1 MISLTEAIGGAPVT
15 IADLL
20 EWPARLYP
28 DRCAVHDGAGAVT
41 FHQLRERAIARS
53 RALAELGVR
62 RFERWGVVA
71 EHSAEFF
78 VTLFALARLGA
89 AAAPVQR
96 NQPLG
101 RYLQARLTGLLAPP
115 TSRFDQAQAAP
126 FSQVVETDNL
136 RMFSAAARPL
146 QPSPQE
152 MPIDVDP
159 ALVIWSSGST
169 RAARGVVLEHG
180 AVLANVRANVQAL
193 GLREQD
199 RTLVVLPVAHA
210 YALIHQCLCHLAIG
224 ATVCCPPAPLL
235 APALCRSLAALE
247 ITTLTTA
254 PPVLRILVEGLRRT
268 GHQCPQLRLVTVGA
282 GRAHSETLAAAMDL
296 LPDARFAITYGL
308 TEAGP
313 RVATGFLERSN
324 LDPACVGAPLPN
336 VEIRIAPRD
345 NGASEI
351 VVRGRSLMRGYAD
364 EAVNE
369 GCDHSLHTSDLGE
382 IHDGRL
388 YVRGRLD
395 RAINRG
401 GTVYA
406 AEPIEQVLL
415 RHPAVE
421 SARVESESH
430 PFWGQAPVAV
440 LVLKDLH
447 VQPSAEELRQLCAS
461 CLSPAEVP
469 VRFDF
474 QDESARTSSK
484 DRQMMALLEGD
495 LETSAV
501 AAAGNGA
508 TTGDR

>member
-20 EWPARLYP
+20 DWPARLYP
-28 DRCAVHDGAGAVT
+28 DRCAIDDGASAVT
-41 FHQLRERAIARS
+41 FHELRERVIARS
-53 RALAELGVR
+53 RVLAEAGVR

-71 EHSAEFF
+71 EHSADFF

-89 AAAPVQR
+89 ATAPIQR

-101 RYLQARLTGLLAPP
+101 RYLQARLTGLLVPR
-115 TSRFDQAQAAP
+115 TFWFDEAQAGP
-126 FSQVVETDNL
+126 FSQIVEMDTL
-136 RMFSAAARPL
+136 RMFAAAGGPLRPS
-146 QPSPQE
+146 QQQV
-152 MPIDVDP
+152 PIDVDP

-199 RTLVVLPVAHA
+199 RTLVVLPIAHA

-224 ATVCCPPAPLL
+224 ATVCCPSAPLL
-235 APALCRSLAALE
+235 APALCRRLDELE

-254 PPVLRILVEGLRRT
+254 PPVLRILVEGLSRT
-268 GHQCPQLRLVTVGA
+268 GRKCPRLRLVTVGA
-282 GRAHSETLAAAMDL
+282 GRANSDTLAAAMDL
-296 LPDARFAITYGL
+296 LPRTQFAITYGL

-313 RVATGFLERSN
+313 RVSTRFLERGN
-324 LDPACVGAPLPN
+324 LDPTCVGAPLPN
-336 VEIRIAPRD
+336 VEIRIAHGD
-345 NGASEI
+345 DGASQI
-351 VVRGRSLMRGYAD
+351 VIRGRSLMRGYAD

-369 GCDHSLHTSDLGE
+369 GYDRSLRTSDLGE
-382 IHDGRL
+382 IRDGQL
-388 YVRGRLD
+388 HILGRRD

-401 GTVYA
+401 GTVFA
-406 AEPIEQVLL
+406 AEPIEEVLL

-430 PFWGQAPVAV
+430 PFWGEAPIAV
-440 LVLKDLH
+440 VVLRD
-447 VQPSAEELRQLCAS
+447 VPACPSAEELRQFCAS
-461 CLSPAEVP
+461 CLSPGEVP

-474 QDESARTSSK
+474 RDDSARASSK
-484 DRQMMALLEGD
+484 DRQMMTLLEGE

-501 AAAGNGA
+501 AASGNGA
-508 TTGDR
+508 TPADR